1 MVLPGTSP
9 KKELCL
15 RSEFILCAYVQ
26 IPFCRSLCNFCCWC
40 KNYNPSEILSIK
52 KWKGPYLEALKREI
66 RARSK
71 VDEEK
76 KRVNLEVIHFG
87 GGTPSLLTTE
97 ELHATLSTLL
107 SSYDQKREDI
117 TTIGIEVRPDDIT
130 LKKAKRLKSIGFN
143 RISMGVESFDPSV
156 LRSLQR
162 HIPVEQSFRAY
173 EWIREAGFEEINI
186 DLLYGFPFQSLEQL
200 KQDVETVIRLAP
212 EHIDAHPWK
221 PVSDPLCEPASKNYE
236 EEKAKKIEATSYL
249 HRRLQEEGYLN
260 YNHRCFCKP
269 GGENLMHMIEAT
281 YSLPFIAFGA
291 GCEQYRRPKT
301 TTGIRKY
308 VNAPFS
314 TDMFQPVPEHS
325 TQAELL
331 FLIDTMIRQL
341 LLPEGIHVPHFNR
354 RYNCDVEKM
363 IALYKKRENLEK
375 ELNRYANKLLFT
387 VELSRIQIFRK
398 IINWI
403 ETGVIETQGDYLQLA
418 DRHRISHETW
428 VLYMQ
433 AC

>member
-1 MVLPGTSP
+1 M
-9 KKELCL
+9 CL
-15 RSEFILCAYVQ
+15 RSESILCAYVQ
-26 IPFCRSLCNFCCWC
+26 IPFCRTLCNFCCWC

-52 KWKGPYLEALKREI
+52 KWKGPYLDALEREI

-71 VDEEK
+71 VVEEK
-76 KRVNLEVIHFG
+76 KRVTLEVVHFG
-87 GGTPSLLTTE
+87 GGTPSLLKTE
-97 ELHATLSTLL
+97 ELHAILSTLL
-107 SSYDQKREDI
+107 SSYDQRREDI
-117 TTIGIEVRPDDIT
+117 MTIGIEVRPDDIT
-130 LKKAKRLKSIGFN
+130 LHKAKRLKSIGFN
-143 RISMGVESFDPSV
+143 RISMGVESFDSAI
-156 LRSLQR
+156 LKSFQR
-162 HIPVEQSFRAY
+162 HVPVEQSFRAY
-173 EWIREAGFEEINI
+173 EWIRKAGFEEINI
-186 DLLYGFPFQSLEQL
+186 DLLYGFPFQSLDQI

-221 PVSDPLCEPASKNYE
+221 PVPGHLGDTASKNYE
-236 EEKAKKIEATSYL
+236 EEKDKKIEATSYL
-249 HRRLQEEGYLN
+249 HRRLREAGYLN

-269 GGENLMHMIEAT
+269 GCENLMHMIEAT

-301 TTGIRKY
+301 TTDIRKY

-314 TDMFQPVPEHS
+314 GDMFQPVPERS
-325 TQAELL
+325 ARAELL

-363 IALYKKRENLEK
+363 IAFYRKHENMEK
-375 ELNRYANKLLFT
+375 ELNRYANKLVFM
-387 VELSRIQIFRK
+387 VELSRIQILGK

-403 ETGVIETQGDYLQLA
+403 ETGVIETKGDTLRLA
-418 DRHRISHETW
+418 DNHRISRETW

>member
-26 IPFCRSLCNFCCWC
+26 IPFCRTLCNFCCWC

-52 KWKGPYLEALKREI
+52 KLKGPYLEALKREI

-76 KRVNLEVIHFG
+76 SLVNLEVVHFG
-87 GGTPSLLTTE
+87 GGTPSLLKTE
-97 ELHATLSTLL
+97 ELHAILSTLL
-107 SSYDQKREDI
+107 SSYDQRREDI

-130 LKKAKRLKSIGFN
+130 LEKAKRLKSIGFN

-173 EWIREAGFEEINI
+173 ECIRKAGFEEVNI
-186 DLLYGFPFQSLEQL
+186 DLLYGFPFQSLEQI

-221 PVSDPLCEPASKNYE
+221 SVPGPLCEPASENYE

-249 HRRLQEEGYLN
+249 HRRLQEEGYRN

-269 GGENLMHMIEAT
+269 GCENLMHMIEAT

-291 GCEQYRRPKT
+291 GSEQYRRPKT

-308 VNAPFS
+308 INAPFS
-314 TDMFQPVPEHS
+314 RDMFQPAPEHS

-341 LLPEGIHVPHFNR
+341 LLPEGIHVPLFNR

-363 IALYKKRENLEK
+363 IALYKKRENMEK
-375 ELNRYANKLLFT
+375 ELNRYANKLVFM

-403 ETGVIETQGDYLQLA
+403 ETGVIETQGDYLRLA
-418 DRHRISHETW
+418 DRYRVSHETW

>member
-1 MVLPGTSP
+1 MVQPGKSP
-9 KKELCL
+9 KKKLCL
-15 RSEFILCAYVQ
+15 RSESILCAYVQ
-26 IPFCRSLCNFCCWC
+26 IPFCRTLCNFCCWC
-40 KNYNPSEILSIK
+40 KNYNPSEILSLK
-52 KWKGPYLEALKREI
+52 KWKGPYLDALKKEI
-66 RARSK
+66 WARSR

-76 KRVNLEVIHFG
+76 KRVNLEVVHFG
-87 GGTPSLLTTE
+87 GGTPSLLKTE
-97 ELHATLSTLL
+97 ELHAILSTLL
-107 SSYDQKREDI
+107 SSYDQRREDI

-130 LKKAKRLKSIGFN
+130 LEKARRLKSIGFN
-143 RISMGVESFDPSV
+143 RISMGIESFDPSV

-162 HIPVEQSFRAY
+162 HIPVEQSLRAY
-173 EWIREAGFEEINI
+173 EWIRKAGFKDINI
-186 DLLYGFPFQSLEQL
+186 DLLYGFPFQSLKQI

-221 PVSDPLCEPASKNYE
+221 PVSGPLCEPASKSYE

-249 HRRLQEEGYLN
+249 HRRFQEEGYLN
-260 YNHRCFCKP
+260 YNHRCFCRP
-269 GGENLMHMIEAT
+269 GCENLMHMIEAT

-291 GCEQYRRPKT
+291 GSEQYRRPKT

-308 VNAPFS
+308 INAPFS
-314 TDMFQPVPEHS
+314 RDMFQPVHEHS
-325 TQAELL
+325 TRVELL

-363 IALYKKRENLEK
+363 IAFYKKRENQEK

-403 ETGVIETQGDYLQLA
+403 ETGVIETEGDYLRLA
-418 DRHRISHETW
+418 NRHRISHETW